1 MLTLAE
7 VTKVSGEA
15 GNFEVEVVKHPRY
28 VDMDKCIACGECAA
42 KCPKK
47 VDDGHNEGL
56 NKRKAIH
63 VKYSQAVPLKY
74 VIDAENCI
82 YLTKGKCGN
91 CAKVCPT
98 GAINYE
104 DKPETVTLQ
113 VGAIVAAP
121 GFKAYDPASYD
132 NYGYTKYKNVVTSL
146 EFERILS
153 ASGPHLGHVVRPSD
167 HQEPKK
173 VAWLQCVGSRDVH
186 EGAKPYCS
194 GVCCTYAVKEAA
206 LAQDHVPGLESSIFY
221 MDMRTV
227 GKDFERYYLKAQEN
241 GVRFVKS
248 RISSI
253 SPGEK
258 EGDLLLRY
266 TTPEGRLK
274 KENFD
279 MVVLS
284 VGLTPG
290 LSTPQLAQVMG
301 IKLDGEGFPV
311 ADLFQPVKTGRE
323 GVYVCGAVQEPKD
336 IPQSVVDASAAAGM
350 AAAQL
355 SPARNTL
362 TRTREVTPERNVI
375 GEPPRIGVF
384 ICHCGTNIAGVVDV
398 EAVEEMAKGL
408 PHVVHTE
415 RNLFSCAQDS
425 QDKIAGVIKEKNLT
439 RVVVAA
445 CTPRTHEPL
454 FQETAAQA
462 GLNKYL
468 FEMANIRNQCSWVHS
483 DNPEKATQKSM
494 DLVRMAVAKAAGL
507 APLQEQE
514 LSINDTAM
522 VIGGGV
528 AGMEAARN
536 LSDQGYT
543 TLLLERTGELGGQAR
558 NLKTIWNGQEV
569 APYLES
575 LIKSVRED
583 EKIQLFMEAELKK
596 VDGFV
601 GNFETTIVQQG
612 EEKVL
617 QHGAV
622 IIASGAS
629 ELKPEMY
636 LHGQDERVFTGLE
649 LEAALNQD
657 ESLARNAGTAVFIQC
672 VGSRTEERPYC
683 SKVCC
688 TQSVRSALR
697 LKELNPEMEIF
708 IVHKDI
714 RTYGRR
720 EELFRK
726 AREAGVR
733 FIRYDEDQP
742 LEATNQDGNLRL
754 TLTDFNLRRK
764 LALNPDLLVLAS
776 AVVTPGLDNPLG
788 PMFKVPIN
796 QDGFFAEAHVK
807 LRPVDF
813 ATDGVFVCGLAH
825 SPKPL
830 EESIAQAQA
839 AAARAVT
846 VLSSTTLMVGGVVS
860 VIDQNRCV
868 SCGVCISI
876 CPYQAITWNDKHK
889 AEVNSALCKGC
900 GLCEASCRSS
910 APHLGG
916 FTDELIF
923 NQMSALG

>member
-1 MLTLAE
+1 M
-7 VTKVSGEA
+7 TKVSGEA
-15 GNFEVEVVKHPRY
+15 GNFNVEVVKHPRY
-28 VDMDKCIACGECAA
+28 VDMDKCIACGECTA

-47 VDDGHNEGL
+47 VPDGHNEGID
-56 NKRKAIH
+56 KRKAIY

-74 VIDAENCI
+74 AIDAEHCI
-82 YLTKGKCGN
+82 KLTKDKCGN

-104 DKPETVTLQ
+104 DKPETVNLQ

-121 GFKAYDPASYD
+121 GFKAYDPAAYDTYSYS
-132 NYGYTKYKNVVTSL
+132 KFKNVVTSL

-153 ASGPHLGHVVRPSD
+153 ASGPNLGHVVRPSD
-167 HQEPKK
+167 HAEPKK

-186 EGAKPYCS
+186 DGAKSYCS

-206 LAQDHVPGLESSIFY
+206 LAQDHIKGLESTVFY
-221 MDMRTV
+221 MDMRTT
-227 GKDFERYYLKAQEN
+227 GKDFERYYLNAKEN

-248 RISSI
+248 RISSLA
-253 SPGEK
+253 PGEK
-258 EGDLLLRY
+258 EGDLQIRY
-266 TTPEGRLK
+266 TAPDGSLQ

-290 LSTPQLAQVMG
+290 ISTPALARTMG
-301 IKLDGEGFPV
+301 LELDDEDYPKV
-311 ADLFQPVKTGRE
+311 DLFKPVETNRE
-323 GVYVCGAVQEPKD
+323 GIYACGALQEPKD
-336 IPQSVVDASAAAGM
+336 IPQAVVDASAAAGN

-355 SPARNTL
+355 SPVRNTL
-362 TRTREVTPERNVI
+362 TRTAEIVEERNVN

-384 ICHCGTNIAGVVDV
+384 VCHCGTNIAGVVDV

-408 PHVVHTE
+408 PYVVHTE

-425 QDKIAGVIKEKNLT
+425 QDKIAGVIKEKNLN

-454 FQETAAQA
+454 FQETAVQA

-483 DNPEKATQKSM
+483 DEPDKATVKSK
-494 DLVRMAVAKAAGL
+494 DLVKMAVAKAAGL
-507 APLQEQE
+507 APLKEQE

-536 LSDQGYT
+536 LSAQGFK
-543 TLLLERTGELGGQAR
+543 TLLLERSAELGGNAR
-558 NLKTIWNGQEV
+558 NLNTTWNGQEV
-569 APYLES
+569 IPYLDN
-575 LIKSVRED
+575 LTKSIQSD
-583 EKIQLFMEAELKK
+583 ENIQVFMEAEIKT

-601 GNFETTIVQQG
+601 GNFETTITQNGNEQA
-612 EEKVL
+612 L

-622 IIASGAS
+622 IVASGAS

-636 LHGQDERVFTGLE
+636 LHGEDERVLTGLE
-649 LEAALNQD
+649 LENALNKD
-657 ESLARNAGTAVFIQC
+657 EALAENAGTAVFIQC

-688 TQSVRSALR
+688 TQSVSSALR
-697 LKELNPEMEIF
+697 LKKIKPEMDIF

-720 EELFRK
+720 EELFRQ
-726 AREAGVR
+726 AREKGIR

-742 LEATNQDGNLRL
+742 LEVSNGEGTLNVA
-754 TLTDFNLRRK
+754 LTDFNLGRK
-764 LALNPDLLVLAS
+764 LALSPDLLVLAS
-776 AVVTPGLDNPLG
+776 AVVTPGQGNPLG
-788 PMFKVPIN
+788 PLFKVSIN

-846 VLSSTTLMVGGVVS
+846 VLSSTTLMVGGIVS
-860 VIDQNRCV
+860 SIDQNRCV
-868 SCGVCISI
+868 SCGVCISV
-876 CPYQAITWNDKHK
+876 CPYQAITWNENNK
-889 AEVNSALCKGC
+889 AQVNEALCKGC

-923 NQMSALG
+923 NQMAAAG